1 VAARRLAGRQ
11 PRRDDAPTWTGISA
25 DRRHSE
31 LIVVEYILRRLVA
44 LVPVLFLVS
53 VVTFSVNLL
62 LPGDPALAYIGETN
76 INDKVMYAAVR
87 QELGLDDPIPVQ
99 YVKWLGRAVRGDFG
113 RSIRTRES
121 ALDGLLA
128 RLPITIELSA
138 MAMVISLVIA
148 IPVGILSAVRPN
160 SKLDTIGTVVAM
172 TGVAVPDFWL
182 AILLIYFFAV
192 WLRLVPSSGY
202 VPLDQGLAANL
213 QSMILPS
220 IALGMVLSA
229 VVMRQLRA
237 SLIEVLQ
244 HEYVMVA
251 RAKGLPERVV
261 IGRHAVKNAMIPMVT
276 VLGLQ
281 TGRLFGGAVLIE
293 TVFSLPGLGRLA
305 TDSILFRDYPML
317 LGTVLILALAVM
329 LASLVTDVLYAV
341 LDPRIRYT

>member
-1 VAARRLAGRQ
+1 MR
-11 PRRDDAPTWTGISA
+11 
-25 DRRHSE
+25 
-31 LIVVEYILRRLVA
+31 EYILRRLAA

-62 LPGDPALAYIGETN
+62 LPGDPALAYIGEAN
-76 INDKVMYAAVR
+76 INDKLMYEAVR
-87 QELGLDDPIPVQ
+87 QELGLDQPIPVQ

-113 RSIRTRES
+113 RSIRTREP
-121 ALDGLLA
+121 ALEGLLA
-128 RLPITIELSA
+128 RLPITLQLSA

-148 IPVGILSAVRPN
+148 IPVGIVSAVRPN
-160 SKLDTIGTVVAM
+160 SRLDTVGTLLAM

-182 AILLIYFFAV
+182 AILLIYLFAV
-192 WLRLVPSSGY
+192 WLPWLPSSGF
-202 VPLDQGLAANL
+202 VPLEHGLWLNL
-213 QSMILPS
+213 QSMILPAV
-220 IALGMVLSA
+220 ALGMALSA

-237 SLIEVLQ
+237 SLIDVLRQ
-244 HEYVMVA
+244 EYVVVA
-251 RAKGLPERVV
+251 RAKGLPERLV
-261 IGRHAVKNAMIPMVT
+261 IGRHAVKNALIPMVT

-293 TVFSLPGLGRLA
+293 TIFSLPGLGRLA

-317 LGTVLILALAVM
+317 LGTVLILAMSVM

>member
-1 VAARRLAGRQ
+1 VLR
-11 PRRDDAPTWTGISA
+11 T
-25 DRRHSE
+25 
-31 LIVVEYILRRLVA
+31 YILRRLAA

-62 LPGDPALAYIGETN
+62 LPGDPALAYIGEAN
-76 INDKVMYAAVR
+76 IGDKVMYEAVR
-87 QELGLDDPIPVQ
+87 QELGLDQPIPVQ

-113 RSIRTRES
+113 RSIRTREP
-121 ALDGLLA
+121 ALEGLLA
-128 RLPITIELSA
+128 RLPITLQLSA

-148 IPVGILSAVRPN
+148 IPIGIISAVRPN
-160 SKLDTIGTVVAM
+160 SKLDTAGTVLAM

-182 AILLIYFFAV
+182 AILLIYLFAV
-192 WLRLVPSSGY
+192 WLPWLPSSGF
-202 VPLDQGLAANL
+202 VPLAQGLWPNL
-213 QSMILPS
+213 QSMILPAV
-220 IALGMVLSA
+220 ALGMVLSA

-237 SLIEVLQ
+237 SLLEVLRQ
-244 HEYVMVA
+244 EYVVVA
-251 RAKGLPERVV
+251 RAKGLRERHV
-261 IGRHAVKNAMIPMVT
+261 IGRHALKNALIPMVT

-293 TVFSLPGLGRLA
+293 TIFSLPGLGRLA

-317 LGTVLILALAVM
+317 LGTVLILATSVM